1 MNRSLQRHL
10 SMVSAGVIL
19 LAGLI
24 AAVASFSLA
33 FSDAREF
40 QDDVLRQIAKLSA
53 VSTTAPIASL
63 AQQSTSSNGGITDP
77 ESLVSIYHLP
87 GDVAP
92 VWLNRNL
99 SAGMYTLDTDSG
111 ELRIYVRDEEN
122 GLRTVVSQPTEVRD
136 EIAINSALRTLIPL
150 LLLLPILVWLIT
162 YILRKELAPIT
173 RLSTS
178 LDDLPV
184 ERPGV
189 ITDNDLPQEITP
201 FVHAINRLL
210 ERVNKLMSQQ
220 RRFIADAAHELRS
233 PLTALSLQA
242 QNLKSA
248 SSLEVVR
255 ERIVPLQE
263 GIERARQ
270 LTEQLLSLAK
280 TQSGESI
287 GSDINVS
294 AMAREQVA
302 HYLPLAESKRID
314 LGIEEVAQLH
324 LHTEAESLRLIV
336 KNALENAIK
345 YTPAGGKVTLRLLT
359 DNDDAVIEIVDNGP
373 GIPVLER
380 EKVFDPFYR
389 VQDTVVAGSGL
400 GLAIAREAAARLGGT
415 LSLHDV
421 QEGGGVILR
430 YTQALK

>member
-1 MNRSLQRHL
+1 
-10 SMVSAGVIL
+10 MVSAGVIL

-99 SAGMYTLDTDSG
+99 SSGMYTLDTDSG
-111 ELRIYVRDEEN
+111 ELRIYVRDEKN

-178 LDDLPV
+178 LDELPV

-248 SSLEVVR
+248 SSLEIVR

-324 LHTEAESLRLIV
+324 LHTEAESLRQII

-345 YTPAGGKVTLRLLT
+345 YTPAGGKVTLKLLT
-359 DNDDAVIEIVDNGP
+359 DNNDAVIEIIDNGP

-380 EKVFDPFYR
+380 EKVFEPFYR
-389 VQDTVVAGSGL
+389 IQDTTIAGSGL

-415 LSLHDV
+415 LSFHDV